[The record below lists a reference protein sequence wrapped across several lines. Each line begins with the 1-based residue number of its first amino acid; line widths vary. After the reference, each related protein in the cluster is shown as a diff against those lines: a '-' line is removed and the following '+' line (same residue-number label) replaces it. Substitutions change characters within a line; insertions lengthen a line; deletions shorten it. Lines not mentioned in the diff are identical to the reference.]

1 MAENQSGP
9 WQFAIKDA
17 PNAEAT
23 PVAGKGDE
31 KDEIGNPPLQSY
43 RFKLR
48 TKDGNAQLA
57 AVAVADPGLDV
68 SDLKWDK
75 DQFEHGTETQLSG
88 RIKDYDGKPVRFVVE
103 YEYDDGYWKSLAQVQ
118 AKVDDGVA
126 TGTLRLHHPIL
137 PPTGSTPS
145 KSKLAAAQPVRL
157 RFSLERGTADP
168 QQRAVPQTVA
178 ASAQPKAHA
187 RVATGTLT
195 VKGALAG
202 EKFFILDARSKR
214 PIKLG
219 PQSKVKTSAVA
230 AGGVVFILGKD
241 RTATFEKLPAARYQV
256 VFPPDPAEGKKPAT
270 PTVKANDL
278 GAHVVDVHDFVQKGA
293 VCEIEVT
300 AGGTATLE
308 LTLSADG
315 TARVCC

>member
-103 YEYDDGYWKSLAQVQ
+103 HEYDDGYWKSLAQVQ

-137 PPTGSTPS
+137 
-145 KSKLAAAQPVRL
+145 
-157 RFSLERGTADP
+157 
-168 QQRAVPQTVA
+168 
-178 ASAQPKAHA
+178 
-187 RVATGTLT
+187 
-195 VKGALAG
+195 
-202 EKFFILDARSKR
+202 
-214 PIKLG
+214 
-219 PQSKVKTSAVA
+219 
-230 AGGVVFILGKD
+230 
-241 RTATFEKLPAARYQV
+241 
-256 VFPPDPAEGKKPAT
+256 
-270 PTVKANDL
+270 
-278 GAHVVDVHDFVQKGA
+278 
-293 VCEIEVT
+293 
-300 AGGTATLE
+300 
-308 LTLSADG
+308 
-315 TARVCC
+315 